1 MEAEHAVSAVLVR
14 GDGVVADSFGVT
26 DVPVTWRS
34 AAKPFQ
40 LEVTAELVPG
50 PWTDLELAVGASS
63 HTGQA
68 AHVDLVGGVLGKLG
82 LGEEH
87 LLCGPDWPS
96 HGASKAAAYRASDS
110 PRAIWNNCSGKH
122 AFMAGACRTCGWDAD
137 YRPPEHPLQA
147 AIRQRVE
154 LRAGTRVDTVVDGCG
169 VPCFVLPITS
179 MARAW
184 AELGRAVERGD
195 GLLGRI
201 GAAMAAH
208 PVEAGGTHRIDTDT
222 MALAKRRVVAKIGA
236 EGLMCVAVPGD
247 DAAVVVK
254 VASGNDIA
262 RAVALGAVMER
273 WFPDLL
279 PPEVAQH
286 AGIVRNVV
294 GKVVGERVAV

>member
-1 MEAEHAVSAVLVR
+1 MHPVSAVLVR
-14 GDGVVADSFGVT
+14 GDGVVADSFGT
-26 DVPVTWRS
+26 IDAPLTWRS

-40 LEVTAELVPG
+40 LEVSADLVAG

-63 HTGQA
+63 HTGQPS
-68 AHVDLVGGVLGKLG
+68 HVELVGGILGRLR

-87 LLCGPDWPS
+87 LYCGPDWP
-96 HGASKAAAYRASDS
+96 GNNAAKAAAHRASDV

-122 AFMAGACRTCGWDAD
+122 AFMAGACGSCGWDAD
-137 YRPPEHPLQA
+137 YRPPEHPLQV

-154 LRAGTRVDTVVDGCG
+154 ERAGTRVDAVVDGCG

-222 MALAKRRVVAKIGA
+222 MALARRRVVAKIGA
-236 EGLMCVAVPGD
+236 VGLMCVAVPGD
-247 DAAVVVK
+247 DAAVVLK
-254 VASGNDIA
+254 VASGNDLA

-273 WFPDLL
+273 WFPGLL
-279 PPEVAQH
+279 APEVAQH
-286 AGIVRNVV
+286 AGIVKNVV